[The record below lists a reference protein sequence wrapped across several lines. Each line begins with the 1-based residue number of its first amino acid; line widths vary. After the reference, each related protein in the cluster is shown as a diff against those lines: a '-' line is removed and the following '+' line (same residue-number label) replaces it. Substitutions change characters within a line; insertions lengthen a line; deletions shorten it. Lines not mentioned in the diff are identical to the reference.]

1 MLDVGIKVPLKL
13 TWREEDESL
22 SIDNLDGVE
31 DEIDDII
38 VVSLPNIGRFLQL
51 ETSCEVNQEIL
62 ELSSVNWTTYS
73 KTFQT
78 IFKFSYTIYYLLVHT
93 CFFFRSVEK
102 VLRILKV

>member
-51 ETSCEVNQEIL
+51 
-62 ELSSVNWTTYS
+62 
-73 KTFQT
+73 
-78 IFKFSYTIYYLLVHT
+78 
-93 CFFFRSVEK
+93 
-102 VLRILKV
+102 